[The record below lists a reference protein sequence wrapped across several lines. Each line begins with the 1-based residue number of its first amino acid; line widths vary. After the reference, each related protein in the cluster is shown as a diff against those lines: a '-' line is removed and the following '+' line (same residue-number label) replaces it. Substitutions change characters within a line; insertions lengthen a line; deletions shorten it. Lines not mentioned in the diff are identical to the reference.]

1 MARMRDDRPWT
12 GPRRMGRI
20 PSHAGHVRA
29 LGAGG
34 RGSRVEGAVGV
45 GSLAAVAAVALLAP
59 LVLGLLPRLLV
70 PQVVLLLVGGI
81 VIGPHVLGVAAPG
94 DVQILADVGLGFVFL
109 LAGYEVDL
117 RLFGQDAGRRAIV
130 AWFASLAL
138 ALGAVALLAAVG
150 LVRAFVPVALGLTTT
165 ALGTLLPILRERN
178 LLRGRLGRYLLAAGA
193 VGELFPIVG
202 IAVFLGTQ
210 SRFTALVSLGGVAVL
225 ALVLS
230 VARRAVRPGGRLA
243 TVIELGQNETAQ
255 ITLRGTVL
263 LLIVLIALTDRF
275 HLDAVLGAFLAGVVL
290 RRWVG
295 GAAPILESKL
305 DAIGYGFFIP
315 VFFVYS
321 GMSLDLSSIAAAPL
335 RLLLFFVLL
344 LVCRGLPALLVYR
357 GALSGRQRVQT
368 ALVTSTALPT
378 LVALTEIG
386 LRNGTMLPEN
396 AAALVGAGV
405 LTVIVYP
412 AGAVAVGARSAAAD
426 QATSSSPEPQNEPV
440 APGPAGE
447 PGSARAP
454 REPVAPAD

>member
-1 MARMRDDRPWT
+1 MRDDRPWT

-20 PSHAGHVRA
+20 PSQAGHVPA
-29 LGAGG
+29 MGAGG
-34 RGSRVEGAVGV
+34 RGSPVEGAVGI
-45 GSLAAVAAVALLAP
+45 GSLAAVAAVALVAP

-81 VIGPHVLGVAAPG
+81 VIGPHVLAIGTPG

-117 RLFGQDAGRRAIV
+117 RVFGQDAGRRAVI

-138 ALGAVALLAAVG
+138 ALGVVAALAAAG

-165 ALGTLLPILRERN
+165 ALGTLLPVLRERN

-335 RLLLFFVLL
+335 RLLMFFVLL

-405 LTVIVYP
+405 LTVLILP
-412 AGAVAVGARSAAAD
+412 ALTVALDRPDGTAALDSSTDVGGPHQVSAD
-426 QATSSSPEPQNEPV
+426 GTPPV
-440 APGPAGE
+440 HQGRGQDH
-447 PGSARAP
+447 RRRP
-454 REPVAPAD
+454 RLA